1 MLNSAGVCSLL
12 RTLYSRSVECCGS
25 LFIIVALGNNTHYFY
40 MRQNEPIQYN
50 PLYTRCENRCGLF
63 FIVAT
68 HYSAASFTEPA
79 FPSLFIPIIQP
90 CRLVDRHILRH
101 APFYFSLPQRKP
113 FPHSFI
119 DVGFCLK

>member
-1 MLNSAGVCSLL
+1 
-12 RTLYSRSVECCGS
+12 
-25 LFIIVALGNNTHYFY
+25 

-101 APFYFSLPQRKP
+101 GLFTSLFPKGSPFHTVLLMLDFASNRNNDIVWDRPRE
-113 FPHSFI
+113 I
-119 DVGFCLK
+119 MGIICLVAYRSWAIMTIIGLLGK